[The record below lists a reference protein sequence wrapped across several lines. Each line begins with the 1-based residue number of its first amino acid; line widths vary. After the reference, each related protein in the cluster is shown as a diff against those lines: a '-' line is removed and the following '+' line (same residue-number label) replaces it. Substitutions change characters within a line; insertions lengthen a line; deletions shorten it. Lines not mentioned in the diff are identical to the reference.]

1 MSFDLHL
8 YKSAA
13 AKQSIIKARSRSK
26 NQSLFGD
33 MGCSYDNSWSD
44 ARRIS
49 YLTGATGTTV
59 SSVTISVSL
68 TRLMHTN
75 SFKLSQEVFERRFSW
90 QFLVF

>member
-13 AKQSIIKARSRSK
+13 AKQSIIKARIRSK
-26 NQSLFGD
+26 NQSLFGGV
-33 MGCSYDNSWSD
+33 GCSD

-90 QFLVF
+90 QFLFF